1 MQGILQDLRLAFRL
15 LRQSPGFSA
24 LAIFTFALGIGVNV
38 AMFSVVDAVALRGLG
53 VPEAGRIVRIF
64 NEEILHP
71 DRGKSSSWIEAR
83 RFGAASGVFEGVA
96 ASDRRGVIVKQ
107 AGDAHMLLANVVSD
121 NYFDVMRVTPFAGR
135 VFTAT
140 TAQDNSAPAVV
151 LSYDYWQRRFNG
163 DRQIVGQTLVAS
175 DTTCVVIGVLPRAFR
190 GTELVLNPDVYVPIS
205 TWLVMNPGERVRVE
219 RPQARQ
225 LEVFARLRP
234 NITPAAAAATL
245 AGIQQQL
252 AAEYPA
258 QETGRRLDVTLERET
273 RGTQVR
279 LIAALLLGIAG
290 LVLFI
295 AIVNVANLLLVR
307 GEARR
312 IEIATRV
319 ALGASRFRTVRQLV
333 TETFVLAVLGGV
345 GALLLAMWVIHL
357 LPALMPPMDFPIGF
371 DFRINASVLVFG
383 AFVTLLSVLVA
394 GVMPALAT
402 SHLGLAGPLKTVMVA
417 VGRRGRW
424 RDALVVGQV
433 ATTLMLL
440 VASGLLMRTVVA
452 IRGLDAGF
460 DSRAQMLIATLDVR
474 RMTLDREHEYYRQ
487 TIERLEATP
496 GLEGAAMASR
506 IPMWG
511 SGGGAAT
518 LAWIPGLRDRDREGV
533 RIGFAVVSPD
543 YFSTLG
549 TRIVRGRAIRPQD
562 DEAGAPVTVVNESAA
577 HRLWPDGDPIGQHIR
592 LNGPNG
598 RDVEV
603 VGVAQDGRYLELTET
618 QRSYMFFPLFQEQ
631 QIFGSRWGAEVLVIH
646 TAGDAAAQA
655 PTVRRVL
662 KEVNP
667 DVDLLSLRTMEE
679 HIRYAM
685 YGDRLTVQLV
695 GSMGVLG
702 LTLAAIGLFGVISY
716 SVTRRTR
723 EIGVRMALGANPRTV
738 AWLVFARAWRLA
750 GLGLAIGIVAALI
763 GGRAIGSFL
772 YGISAR
778 DPLTFLV
785 ATMAMGAVAT
795 AAAFLPARR
804 AARIDPIRAMR
815 VE

>member
-24 LAIFTFALGIGVNV
+24 LTVFTFALGIGVNV

-53 VPEAGRIVRIF
+53 VPDAGRIVRIY
-64 NEEILHP
+64 NEEVLHP
-71 DRGKSSSWIEAR
+71 DRGTRSSWIEAR
-83 RFGAASGVFEGVA
+83 RFESASGAFTGVA

-107 AGDAHMLLANVVSD
+107 ADEAHTLLANVVSD
-121 NYFDVMRVTPFAGR
+121 NYFDVMQVSPFAGR
-135 VFTAT
+135 LFTT
-140 TAQDNSAPAVV
+140 MTVQDASAPAIV
-151 LSYDYWQRRFNG
+151 LSYDYWRRQFKG
-163 DRQIVGQTLVAS
+163 DRQIVGQTIVAS
-175 DTTCVVIGVLPRAFR
+175 DVTCAVLGVLPRTFR
-190 GTELVLNPDVYVPIS
+190 GTELFLNPDVYVPIS
-205 TWLVMNPGERVRVE
+205 TWMVMNPGDRVRLE

-225 LEVFARLRP
+225 LEIFGRLRP
-234 NITPAAAAATL
+234 TITPAKAAATL

-258 QETGRRLDVTLERET
+258 QETGRRLDVKLERET

-279 LIAALLLGIAG
+279 LIGALLFGIAG
-290 LVLFI
+290 LVLLI

-333 TETFVLAVLGGV
+333 TETFVLAALGAA
-345 GALLLAMWVIHL
+345 GALLFASWVIHA
-357 LPALMPPMDFPIGF
+357 LPALMPPTDFPIGF
-371 DFRINASVLVFG
+371 DFRIDARVLAFG
-383 AFVTLLSVLVA
+383 GVVTLLCVFLA

-417 VGRRGRW
+417 VGRPGRW

-440 VASGLLMRTVVA
+440 IAAGLLVRTLVA

-460 DSRAQMLIATLDVR
+460 DSRGHMLIATLDVR
-474 RMTLDREHEYYRQ
+474 KLTLAREHEYYRAAL
-487 TIERLEATP
+487 ERLGATP
-496 GLEGAAMASR
+496 GLERAAVASR
-506 IPMWG
+506 IPLWG

-518 LAWIPGLRDRDREGV
+518 LAWIPGLPDRDREGV
-533 RIGFAVVSPD
+533 RIGFAVISPN

-549 TRIVRGRAIRPQD
+549 TRIVRGRAITPQD
-562 DEAGAPVTVVNESAA
+562 DENGAPVTVVNESAA
-577 HRLWPDGDPIGQHIR
+577 QRLWPDADPLGQHIR

-631 QIFGSRWGAEVLVIH
+631 QIFGSRWGAEVLVVR
-646 TAGDAAAQA
+646 TAADPAAQTA
-655 PTVRRVL
+655 AVRRVL
-662 KEVNP
+662 REIDPSV
-667 DVDLLSLRTMEE
+667 DVLSLRTMEE

-695 GSMGVLG
+695 GSMGLLG
-702 LTLAAIGLFGVISY
+702 VILAAIGLFGVISY

-723 EIGVRMALGANPRTV
+723 EIGVRVALGANPRTV

-750 GLGLAIGIVAALI
+750 GLGLVVGVIAALAS
-763 GGRAIGSFL
+763 GRAISSLL
-772 YGISAR
+772 YGVSAR
-778 DPLTFLV
+778 DPLTFLI
-785 ATMAMGAVAT
+785 ATTAMGAVAT
-795 AAAFLPARR
+795 AAALLPARR
-804 AARIDPIRAMR
+804 AVRIDPIRALR
-815 VE
+815 LE